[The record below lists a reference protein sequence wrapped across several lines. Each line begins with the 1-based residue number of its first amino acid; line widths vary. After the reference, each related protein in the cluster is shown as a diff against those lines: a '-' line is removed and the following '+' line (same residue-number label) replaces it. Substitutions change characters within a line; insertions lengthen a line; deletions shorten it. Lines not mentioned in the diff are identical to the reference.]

1 MRPLTFLASRRTLI
15 THHHFKQPLS
25 KMSTNAPDG
34 IVIGIRASQLNESSQ
49 QGLKAHSTSDI
60 AQQWSNARI
69 ADPNK
74 PGQLRVFYPSKQ
86 DEPVIAAVS
95 VQGGEV
101 KPAPT
106 TAPDTVPAAST
117 WLRNE
122 HLEQTRLAAAKGVR
136 SLRDLPLASGKD
148 ANQRKTLAID
158 SFTSPHAAATGA
170 GLALWRFN
178 HFKSRGPNAAFEKE
192 YDLQGGRNVD
202 YVPLQ
207 SQDQEGAQLLD
218 QGDELKQSTVPLS
231 WKTGHVYAEA
241 QNWTRELA
249 ETPANHLTPSIYCD
263 IVKTKLGSLKNI
275 SMEAHD
281 EAWARAKGM
290 GSFISVTQGTDE
302 PAKMLEVHYNG
313 AGKEA
318 PLLGLVGKGITF
330 DTGKLI

>member
-1 MRPLTFLASRRTLI
+1 
-15 THHHFKQPLS
+15 
-25 KMSTNAPDG
+25 MSTNSPDG
-34 IVIGIRASQLNESSQ
+34 IVIGIRAGQVNEASQES
-49 QGLKAHSTSDI
+49 LKAHSTSDI

-69 ADPNK
+69 GDANK
-74 PGQLRVFYPSKQ
+74 PGQLRIFYPSKQ
-86 DEPVIAAVS
+86 NEPVIAAVS

-101 KPAPT
+101 KPAPK
-106 TAPDTVPAAST
+106 TAPDTVPAAAT

-122 HLEQTRLAAAKGVR
+122 HLEQSRLAAAKGVR
-136 SLRDLPLASGKD
+136 SLRDLPLADGKD
-148 ANQRKTLAID
+148 ANGRRTLAVD

-178 HFKSRGPNAAFEKE
+178 HFKSRGVNAAFEKDYE
-192 YDLQGGRNVD
+192 LQGGRNVE

-207 SQDQEGAQLLD
+207 SQDKDGAQLLD
-218 QGDELKQSTVPLS
+218 QGDEIKQSTVPLS

-249 ETPANHLTPSIYCD
+249 ETPANHLTPSIYSD
-263 IVKTKLGSLKNI
+263 KVKTKLSDLKNI
-275 SMEAHD
+275 SIEAHD

-318 PLLGLVGKGITF
+318 PVLGLVGKGITF
-330 DTGKLI
+330 DTGKS